1 MIHYAKTDLR
11 PTIFKLWDSLGVS
24 WKHTKY
30 ISDQFATL
38 MDYYLMV
45 AEYYGID
52 TRAGVKMLMQTII
65 DEANEI
71 LSNPENQ
78 ECSGATIRM
87 YKIDLEPEMTSRE
100 KMDGFYRGYGSKPSM
115 DFAYDLVDPESFEC
129 PDIPGYSKEDMYR
142 DFSYRYPDFDLKNMT
157 KQDEDNYKEFCF
169 EESCLRDMIEK
180 VSSHVREK
188 YGISCNINASHE
200 RDMLGNIRK
209 SKW

>member
-1 MIHYAKTDLR
+1 MIHYANTDLR

-24 WKHTKY
+24 WKHTTY
-30 ISDQFATL
+30 LSDQFATL

-52 TRAGVKMLMQTII
+52 GGVRGLMDHII
-65 DEANEI
+65 NEGNQI
-71 LSNPENQ
+71 LSNPDNQ

-100 KMDGFYRGYGSKPSM
+100 KMDGFYRGYGTKPSM
-115 DFAYDLVDPESFEC
+115 FFAYDLYDPASFEC
-129 PDIPGYSKEDMYR
+129 PDIPGYSRETMYR
-142 DFSYRYPDFDLKNMT
+142 DFQDRYPDFDLKNMT
-157 KQDEDNYKEFCF
+157 KQDEENFKEMCF
-169 EESCLRDMIEK
+169 EESCLRDMIDK

-188 YGISCNINASHE
+188 YGIFCNINVSHE